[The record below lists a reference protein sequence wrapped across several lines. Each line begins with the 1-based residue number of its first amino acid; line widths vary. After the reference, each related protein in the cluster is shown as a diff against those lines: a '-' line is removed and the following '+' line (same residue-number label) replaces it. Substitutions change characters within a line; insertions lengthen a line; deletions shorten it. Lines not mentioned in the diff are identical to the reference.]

1 MNQEIG
7 ETGEAQASFAVK
19 ARKSAAATMKLAL
32 PTMVA
37 RAGILVMLSTD
48 TVMVGHISQ
57 TELAHLGI
65 SYPVIGFLMMASIGF
80 MQGVMVLTS
89 QAFGAR
95 EYKFCGEVWR
105 IGLIIAGVLG
115 LIIASVASVGDQVLL
130 LLGQSPEL
138 ASGGGAVIAQ
148 YGWGMPAML
157 LYIICGNVLEGLQR
171 PRIGMVIMWSAVVL
185 NLGLNAVFL
194 YQFGWGAEGAA
205 AATSVVRWI
214 AFATIF
220 CYVAFLMH
228 DRLLFGIRLTRNITR
243 DAIQEAWRYAKR
255 ILKLGTPMALQMTL
269 EAGAF
274 ATMSLTAGR
283 LGEASLAAHTVTLQL
298 MSLILMLAI
307 GMSAATAVRVGFAV
321 GSANKTGVA
330 WAGWTGAV
338 LISFLIIPIAIL
350 MMLFPQQAGSIFT
363 SAPDTLALV
372 KVTIAIAGLALIFDS
387 WMAVLLG
394 ALRGTGDVWV
404 PLGLVSGAMWIVMV
418 PVGLHFALNLQMGV
432 AGLYWGICAGIFAAS
447 IFAAIRFYFVSRRE
461 IVRLV

>member
-1 MNQEIG
+1 MDR
-7 ETGEAQASFAVK
+7 
-19 ARKSAAATMKLAL
+19 ARKSAAATMKLAW
-32 PTMVA
+32 PTMIA

-48 TVMVGHISQ
+48 TVMVGHIGQ

-65 SYPVIGFLMMASIGF
+65 SYPVIGFLMMTSIGF

-95 EYKFCGEVWR
+95 EYNFCGEIWR
-105 IGLIIAGVLG
+105 VGLIIAAVLG
-115 LIIASVASVGDQVLL
+115 LIIVAISSVGTEVLL
-130 LLGQSPEL
+130 ALGQTSEM
-138 ASGGGAVIAQ
+138 ATGGGAVIAQ

-171 PRIGMVIMWSAVVL
+171 PRIGMTIMWSAVVL
-185 NLGLNAVFL
+185 NLGLNTLFI

-220 CYVAFLMH
+220 SYIAFLMH
-228 DRLLFGIRLTRNITR
+228 DRLQFGIRLAR
-243 DAIQEAWRYAKR
+243 DISREAVLEAWRYAKR

-269 EAGAF
+269 ESAAF
-274 ATMSLTAGR
+274 STMSLTAGR
-283 LGEASLAAHTVTLQL
+283 LGEAPLAAHTVTLQL

-321 GSANKTGVA
+321 GSADRTGVV
-330 WAGWTGAV
+330 WAGWTGPV
-338 LISFLIIPIAIL
+338 LITVLIAPISLI
-350 MMLFPQQAGSIFT
+350 MILFPQQAGSIFT
-363 SAPDTLALV
+363 TAPETLALV

-387 WMAVLLG
+387 WMAVMLG

-404 PLGLVSGAMWIVMV
+404 PLGLVSSAMWVVMV
-418 PVGLHFALNLQMGV
+418 PVGLYAALSLQLGV
-432 AGLYWGICAGIFAAS
+432 AGLYWGICAGISAAS
-447 IFAAIRFYFVSRRE
+447 LLAAIRFYFVSRRE
-461 IVRLV
+461 IVRIV